1 MDENDEV
8 NAWIEEQYAHKNAMR
23 KDLEAFGVDPMT
35 GGDWSEKGVYPE
47 GHVTY
52 TPDQTALPTILAERH
67 KSHGDYTHQADVCQR
82 LKRIIHSNTGLNK
95 NPLTSTQLD
104 ALEMIAMKMSRIVA
118 GDPNHKDSWVDI
130 AGYATLVADRIE

>member
-67 KSHGDYTHQADVCQR
+67 KTHGDYTIQASLCQTMQR
-82 LKRIIHSNTGLNK
+82 AVREGPGWDTMDDN
-95 NPLTSTQLD
+95 QQD
-104 ALEMIAMKMSRIVA
+104 AIEMILTKISRVVT
-118 GDPNHKDSWVDI
+118 GDPYHKDSWVDI